1 VAPQEEEEAPQPPLP
16 PSTPPRRAAM
26 AAAKHR
32 RRDEDRLLQAAIDAS
47 LQQPVD
53 PRKLIGTK
61 VRTTTIPLPVQP
73 LTCRMAVVRPT
84 PSSPPPGARF
94 VLAAIVQA
102 QRPPPALGNV
112 ICIPAS
118 GISDMPLSG
127 IAVIN

>member
-1 VAPQEEEEAPQPPLP
+1 
-16 PSTPPRRAAM
+16 M

-32 RRDEDRLLQAAIDAS
+32 RRDEDRFLHAAIDAN

-61 VRTTTIPLPVQP
+61 VHTTTIPLRVQP
-73 LTCRMAVVRPT
+73 LTCRIAVVWHT

-102 QRPPPALGNV
+102 QRPPPALGIV
-112 ICIPAS
+112 ICILAR
-118 GISDMPLSG
+118 GISDMPLFG